1 MSKRLRRFDDIP
13 QDVRSDVLGVIEANH
28 INFDPAKMTGGV
40 KYAFNFTETENTNGR
55 LSYNC
60 DTYDSTYRIPDYNG
74 FRVYINQSVSVDGG
88 IRRLSLDF
96 YDKDIE
102 RSDYIYMEIDE
113 R

>member
-1 MSKRLRRFDDIP
+1 MSKSLRSFDDIT
-13 QDVRSDVLGVIEANH
+13 QDIRRDVLGVIKANH

-40 KYAFNFTETENTNGR
+40 KDTFNFTEAGNSNGR
-55 LSYNC
+55 LGYNG
-60 DTYDSTYRIPDYNG
+60 DTYDSTYRVPDYNG
-74 FRVYINQSVSVDGG
+74 FRVYVNQSVFANGG
-88 IRRLSLDF
+88 LRCLALDF